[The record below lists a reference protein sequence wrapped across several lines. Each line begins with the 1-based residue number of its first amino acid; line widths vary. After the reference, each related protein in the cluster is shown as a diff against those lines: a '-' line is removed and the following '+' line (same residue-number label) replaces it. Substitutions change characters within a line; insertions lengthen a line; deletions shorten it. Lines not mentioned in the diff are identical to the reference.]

1 MRTPSRAPQLVTVEP
16 IGAVTEAREP
26 IPVVVMYRWKPPYGD
41 GSPHPVQT
49 VAVAWTGFQVRIG
62 TGAWLPARDVHRI
75 HDVPVPKP
83 VVVRVEFRGG
93 RPADVPALVL
103 ARATDRRGADVA
115 VRVLLAPDTADAAER
130 WLLTADLVD
139 EEPID
144 DL

>member
-75 HDVPVPKP
+75 HDVPNPWP
-83 VVVRVEFRGG
+83 VTARVTVRDRLVD
-93 RPADVPALVL
+93 APALVL

-115 VRVLLAPDTADAAER
+115 VRVLLVPDTADAAER
-130 WLLTADLVD
+130 WLLTSDLVD